1 MCIRDRLEVVPGQLQ
16 EQEELVALKQQ
27 QGQVVLEE
35 LEQLQVLAVLEALE
49 QQQVLAV
56 LEVLEQPQELEELV
70 QLQVLVVLEEPD
82 HALHGD
88 DVVVAPHRPLNDE
101 VLEHRHEQQELLVV
115 HEDSSHRSLG
125 NQDCRNLE
133 RSESE

>member
-1 MCIRDRLEVVPGQLQ
+1 MERFTVDGVTLVGSRDADIAFGFTERTGGVSKPPYASLNLGSHVGDD
-16 EQEELVALKQQ
+16 
-27 QGQVVLEE
+27 
-35 LEQLQVLAVLEALE
+35 LEAVQHNRLLALRALGVE
-49 QQQVLAV
+49 NLYNALIIPNQV
-56 LEVLEQPQELEELV
+56 
-70 QLQVLVVLEEPD
+70 
-82 HALHGD
+82 HGD

>member
-1 MCIRDRLEVVPGQLQ
+1 MVPGQLQ

-27 QGQVVLEE
+27 LVQVVLE
-35 LEQLQVLAVLEALE
+35 VLE
-49 QQQVLAV
+49 QQLVQVVLEVLERQPVQVV

-88 DVVVAPHRPLNDE
+88 DEVVAPRRPLNDV

-115 HEDSSHRSLG
+115 HEDSSYRSLG

>member
-1 MCIRDRLEVVPGQLQ
+1 MVPGQLQ
-16 EQEELVALKQQ
+16 EQEELVALKRQ

-56 LEVLEQPQELEELV
+56 LEVLEQPQEQEELG
-70 QLQVLVVLEEPD
+70 QLQVLEGPD

-88 DVVVAPHRPLNDE
+88 EVVVAPHRPLNDE

-125 NQDCRNLE
+125 NQYCRNLE

>member
-1 MCIRDRLEVVPGQLQ
+1 MVPGQLQ

-35 LEQLQVLAVLEALE
+35 LEQLQVLAVLEELE

-56 LEVLEQPQELEELV
+56 LEVLEQPQELV

-88 DVVVAPHRPLNDE
+88 DVVVAPRRPLNDV
-101 VLEHRHEQQELLVV
+101 VLEHRHEQQELLVG

>member
-1 MCIRDRLEVVPGQLQ
+1 MVPGQLQ

-27 QGQVVLEE
+27 LGQVVLEE

-49 QQQVLAV
+49 RQPVQVV
-56 LEVLEQPQELEELV
+56 QVVLEQPQELEELG
-70 QLQVLVVLEEPD
+70 QLQVQVVLEEPD

-88 DVVVAPHRPLNDE
+88 DVVVVPHRPLNDE

-115 HEDSSHRSLG
+115 HEDSSQRSLG
-125 NQDCRNLE
+125 NQECRNLE

>member
-1 MCIRDRLEVVPGQLQ
+1 MVPGQLQ
-16 EQEELVALKQQ
+16 GQEELVALKQQ

-35 LEQLQVLAVLEALE
+35 LE

-56 LEVLEQPQELEELV
+56 LEVLEQPQELEELG
-70 QLQVLVVLEEPD
+70 QLQVLVVLEGPD

-88 DVVVAPHRPLNDE
+88 EVVVVAPHRPLNDE

-125 NQDCRNLE
+125 NQYCRNLE

>member
-1 MCIRDRLEVVPGQLQ
+1 MVPGQLQ
-16 EQEELVALKQQ
+16 GQEELVALKQQ

-35 LEQLQVLAVLEALE
+35 VE

-56 LEVLEQPQELEELV
+56 QEVLEQPQELEELV

-88 DVVVAPHRPLNDE
+88 DVVVAPRRPLNDV
-101 VLEHRHEQQELLVV
+101 VLEHRHEQQELLVG